1 MTKHK
6 ATVCD
11 KMDRSQVHVVVRA
24 RSLQP
29 HEHGHKQARLQV
41 DKEKACVS
49 VQGTGMPTTYPLAC
63 VLICRLTKHNFP
75 LYAEHI
81 QHLRYLGQGKDH
93 LSRTFFFDA
102 VLPAEAT
109 QVDVFNAARVPEMVT
124 GCLNGFHATLFA
136 YGQTGSGKT
145 FCIEGFKYKQV
156 AKVSRSD
163 GWRLEP
169 QAVFNETDPENLGI
183 VPRAVN
189 LLFRSIARQ
198 QDRRRVRVGVSYV
211 QIYREQVYDL
221 LNPALARE
229 GVRASNPSEQVAGPG
244 LRMRWSHNQQFY
256 LENMY
261 KCECSTAAEVLEL
274 YQKGVHN
281 KVMASHRLNAQSSRS
296 HCLFI
301 LHIDSAPVEA
311 PEELTSSKVTL
322 VDLAGSERG
331 ASANPK
337 HGALQKE
344 AISINKSLFALRKVI
359 MSLAEG
365 MSLPHVPFRDS
376 KLTCLLKHSLGG
388 TSLTTM
394 LACITPSDEFTE
406 DTLSTLEYSSR
417 AKAITNTLVVNEDPK
432 NRLIR
437 ELRQQVA
444 FLQDQLAT
452 VEMPIPATPGG
463 IAWDAAEETHAA
475 PAPPHGEHD
484 GYGKG
489 RSSGQAQQ
497 TDHAETTES
506 EEALNHAAS
515 SCRLAERLLD
525 HGEFQSSP
533 CRPSERI
540 GLASGVDHGEQQAEV
555 IPQVEAMGR
564 YLVQSTV
571 MLKRLSTAYSS
582 LRREYAELSE
592 RSRGAKQLNDTLMAE
607 NTDLRGKVSMYE
619 DVVAGPLSSASG
631 GSPIHTAGSAVL
643 VELAELRREN
653 ELLRAWSQQGAAA
666 AQHGNAAAA
675 HCGHGGAAPR
685 RCASTRAARG
695 PGGAAGAPMANGTMS
710 LRQLEAMLEACG
722 GGRDRARW
730 TARARRRSGRWR
742 SPRLHEGGVGRRR
755 PRGLATPSRH
765 PAAPACG

>member
-1 MTKHK
+1 MIESCV
-6 ATVCD
+6 AGERNLACC
-11 KMDRSQVHVVVRA
+11 RSEKGEA
-24 RSLQP
+24 
-29 HEHGHKQARLQV
+29 QARDAKQEPNSS
-41 DKEKACVS
+41 KEI
-49 VQGTGMPTTYPLAC
+49 GM
-63 VLICRLTKHNFP
+63 
-75 LYAEHI
+75 
-81 QHLRYLGQGKDH
+81 D
-93 LSRTFFFDA
+93 
-102 VLPAEAT
+102 
-109 QVDVFNAARVPEMVT
+109 
-124 GCLNGFHATLFA
+124 GCNVG
-136 YGQTGSGKT
+136 
-145 FCIEGFKYKQV
+145 
-156 AKVSRSD
+156 
-163 GWRLEP
+163 GWRS
-169 QAVFNETDPENLGI
+169 GH
-183 VPRAVN
+183 
-189 LLFRSIARQ
+189 RSGGAPIL
-198 QDRRRVRVGVSYV
+198 V
-211 QIYREQVYDL
+211 Q
-221 LNPALARE
+221 
-229 GVRASNPSEQVAGPG
+229 
-244 LRMRWSHNQQFY
+244 
-256 LENMY
+256 
-261 KCECSTAAEVLEL
+261 
-274 YQKGVHN
+274 
-281 KVMASHRLNAQSSRS
+281 VMASHRLNAQSSRS

-722 GGRDRARW
+722 GGGGGTRRGGRGGPRARGGAAAAGALPGYMRAAW
-730 TARARRRSGRWR
+730 GGGGRGDGAGGYAFAASSGTCLRMTTTGELLPASAGVLPPAEGRAGGGAPAAEPKALGAEERLGQLFAERGSMARARMQ
-742 SPRLHEGGVGRRR
+742 
-755 PRGLATPSRH
+755 PRG
-765 PAAPACG
+765 

>member
-49 VQGTGMPTTYPLAC
+49 VQGT
-63 VLICRLTKHNFP
+63 
-75 LYAEHI
+75 
-81 QHLRYLGQGKDH
+81 GQGKDH

-281 KVMASHRLNAQSSRS
+281 KV
-296 HCLFI
+296 
-301 LHIDSAPVEA
+301 
-311 PEELTSSKVTL
+311 
-322 VDLAGSERG
+322 
-331 ASANPK
+331 
-337 HGALQKE
+337 
-344 AISINKSLFALRKVI
+344 
-359 MSLAEG
+359 
-365 MSLPHVPFRDS
+365 
-376 KLTCLLKHSLGG
+376 
-388 TSLTTM
+388 
-394 LACITPSDEFTE
+394 
-406 DTLSTLEYSSR
+406 
-417 AKAITNTLVVNEDPK
+417 
-432 NRLIR
+432 
-437 ELRQQVA
+437 
-444 FLQDQLAT
+444 
-452 VEMPIPATPGG
+452 
-463 IAWDAAEETHAA
+463 
-475 PAPPHGEHD
+475 
-484 GYGKG
+484 
-489 RSSGQAQQ
+489 
-497 TDHAETTES
+497 
-506 EEALNHAAS
+506 
-515 SCRLAERLLD
+515 
-525 HGEFQSSP
+525 
-533 CRPSERI
+533 
-540 GLASGVDHGEQQAEV
+540 
-555 IPQVEAMGR
+555 
-564 YLVQSTV
+564 
-571 MLKRLSTAYSS
+571 
-582 LRREYAELSE
+582 
-592 RSRGAKQLNDTLMAE
+592 
-607 NTDLRGKVSMYE
+607 
-619 DVVAGPLSSASG
+619 
-631 GSPIHTAGSAVL
+631 
-643 VELAELRREN
+643 
-653 ELLRAWSQQGAAA
+653 
-666 AQHGNAAAA
+666 A
-675 HCGHGGAAPR
+675 H
-685 RCASTRAARG
+685 
-695 PGGAAGAPMANGTMS
+695 
-710 LRQLEAMLEACG
+710 
-722 GGRDRARW
+722 
-730 TARARRRSGRWR
+730 RARR
-742 SPRLHEGGVGRRR
+742 
-755 PRGLATPSRH
+755 GLLTP
-765 PAAPACG
+765 